1 MRRRQ
6 GRRRWRR
13 RPSHTLVFVS
23 TDGGAFGALG
33 AARFAERSDRNDTVA
48 VISLDAIGGFG
59 APRLL
64 IAGDTARSPAAGLV
78 RTAAIRVLEQ
88 SGSEPLR
95 ARALRQL
102 LDLGFPFTLGE
113 QGSFVARGIPSVTLT
128 TVPDGPSEGFA
139 DTRLSGERLGELGR
153 ATQNL
158 VGSLDAGLELTQG
171 TSSYIYLGSRIIRG
185 WAIELVLLTALLP
198 FLIGV
203 VDLFARCR
211 RRRIPLAPA
220 ARSLRSRLLFWGYAG
235 LLLFVAARLGAFP
248 EGEPRPL
255 PPDAGVYDPSPVFL
269 GVIGTL
275 LVIGWLLGRERLIPR
290 RPATLEETL
299 AGHTVALLALG
310 LVALIVVATNPFSL
324 VYLLPSLYAWLWL
337 PQAHAARPATRGVL
351 LALGLAGPLILILSF
366 ATRFDLGGD
375 APWYLMS
382 LVAVGYVPWIAVL
395 LGLVWLAVAAQLATL
410 VSGRYAPYPDVKS
423 RGPRAFARVITSRRN
438 PPQEQRDAVE
448 R

>member
-1 MRRRQ
+1 M
-6 GRRRWRR
+6 
-13 RPSHTLVFVS
+13 
-23 TDGGAFGALG
+23 
-33 AARFAERSDRNDTVA
+33 
-48 VISLDAIGGFG
+48 
-59 APRLL
+59 
-64 IAGDTARSPAAGLV
+64 
-78 RTAAIRVLEQ
+78 
-88 SGSEPLR
+88 
-95 ARALRQL
+95 
-102 LDLGFPFTLGE
+102 
-113 QGSFVARGIPSVTLT
+113 TLT

-235 LLLFVAARLGAFP
+235 LLLFVAAQLGAFP

-275 LVIGWLLGRERLIPR
+275 LVVGWLLGRERLIPR

-337 PQAHAARPATRGVL
+337 PQAHAASPAARGVL

-395 LGLVWLAVAAQLATL
+395 LGLVWLAVAAQLTTL
-410 VSGRYAPYPDVKS
+410 VSGRYAPYPDVRS
-423 RGPRAFARVITSRRN
+423 RGPRALCPGDRV
-438 PPQEQRDAVE
+438 PP
-448 R
+448 